1 MGLVLG
7 LRLICRVFMFCAEEI
22 YLGLSRFAPVFE
34 TLRHEGTK
42 GHKVDYYDFLIVLFF
57 IISSIPTS
65 CPFVP
70 SCLCGLKKCE
80 RSELSQHLETILH
93 H

>member
-57 IISSIPTS
+57 YYLFDTN
-65 CPFVP
+65 FV
-70 SCLCGLKKCE
+70 SL
-80 RSELSQHLETILH
+80 RDFVS
-93 H
+93 